1 MKAKEGERAEFNNS
15 MKRQTISIK
24 MFVQQ
29 LECRKKLCVCVC
41 VLEQKDNNRSES
53 RQRKK
58 EREGGSSDRSE
69 NICLWA
75 VGEAASDVVAAVVII
90 TFIAVHYYY
99 YWRSSTFLFSSGTGF
114 GRDIAKY

>member
-29 LECRKKLCVCVC
+29 LECRKKLCVCVSWNKKITIE
-41 VLEQKDNNRSES
+41 VKVGRE
-53 RQRKK
+53 KK

-75 VGEAASDVVAAVVII
+75 VGETASDVVAAVVII

-99 YWRSSTFLFSSGTGF
+99 YWRSSSFLFPSGTGF